1 MKSLKILARNSRLVQ
16 LDRSPSHS
24 LGKACSN
31 AIFPFLFTYPRQGF
45 CLHWSWSQQ
54 IWGKSGRHKKDWS
67 PVIHRAHIDKLH
79 TYEQYQVLLIYFFI
93 LSKVSPSKNHI
104 LSKRALFQSRVW
116 CRFMKGIGL
125 PLIKPPTPPPIL
137 MREAWLVCDVP
148 SVVSSALKSTYLQE
162 AGPAWLKG
170 ALRQSPVGG

>member
-1 MKSLKILARNSRLVQ
+1 MFKCHFSIFVHLSSSGVLPALKLIPTDLGKKWKAQEGLVT
-16 LDRSPSHS
+16 SHS
-24 LGKACSN
+24 QGTHRQTSYLWTISS
-31 AIFPFLFTYPRQGF
+31 FTD
-45 CLHWSWSQQ
+45 
-54 IWGKSGRHKKDWS
+54 I
-67 PVIHRAHIDKLH
+67 
-79 TYEQYQVLLIYFFI
+79 FFI